1 MFVEFTMV
9 TGEGEDDIET
19 TAPIMINT
27 AHVRSFSPRKYGR
40 AGTRIVFVNSAAI
53 PVIESY
59 EQVTLRLRPS

>member
-53 PVIESY
+53 PVTETY
-59 EQVTLRLRPS
+59 AEVAQALRMS